1 MTAHDITI
9 AGKTWHVW
17 EHTLDEF
24 LRAATRERPH
34 YKNADH
40 PEALE
45 QEGKREDRTWDEAWR
60 GGSLDD
66 LRTLHTWPEGRER
79 LREIDL
85 DNVQLPT
92 VEGVKRVRCW
102 SDDGDEFDRDRFD
115 AGYDDCWQTRRRRRS
130 PNGKRVIRITVELS
144 ASGSNTAGSLIW
156 SGVAAAKLVDELESA
171 GYRVEVNAIET
182 SKDVQDRNRHPKS
195 YNSVDVIRV
204 KDADDPLNID
214 ALLLAVAHPLF
225 FRGFCFAARM
235 KRPVRIPPGIGLVAS
250 TPGPVRGD
258 IHISKTFTREGAE
271 RVVRTA
277 LKERNEQ

>member
-1 MTAHDITI
+1 MTAHDITTE
-9 AGKTWHVW
+9 GKTWHVW

-79 LREIDL
+79 LREIGL
-85 DNVQLPT
+85 DNVQLPM
-92 VEGVKRVRCW
+92 VQGVKRVRCW

-130 PNGKRVIRITVELS
+130 PNGKRVIRITVEVS
-144 ASGSNTAGSLIW
+144 ASGSKSADSLIW
-156 SGVAAAKLVDELESA
+156 SGVATAKLVDELEQA
-171 GYRVEVNAIET
+171 GYRVEVDAVDT
-182 SKDVQDRNRHPKS
+182 SRDIQTGRVYTP
-195 YNSVDVIRV
+195 YNVVEVIRI
-204 KDADDPLNID
+204 KNADDPLNID
-214 ALLLAVAHPLF
+214 ALILIAHPLF
-225 FRGFCFAARM
+225 FRFHCFSARIR
-235 KRPVRIPPGIGLVAS
+235 RPLKVMEGVGYA
-250 TPGPVRGD
+250 TPTPEPIRGD
-258 IHISKTFTREGAE
+258 IHISKTFTRDGAE